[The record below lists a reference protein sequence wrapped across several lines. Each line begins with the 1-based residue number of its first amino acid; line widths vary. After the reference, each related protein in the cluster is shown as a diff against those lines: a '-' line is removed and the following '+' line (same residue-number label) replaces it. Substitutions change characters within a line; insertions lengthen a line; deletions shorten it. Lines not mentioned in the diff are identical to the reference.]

1 MLGFMEMDL
10 IGHCYSVSTRILKGE
25 YTVYGSINVFAGSLF
40 TTAPASAVLLQ
51 DILNQYE

>member
-1 MLGFMEMDL
+1 MEMDL